1 MSLQNFQKSL
11 RIMSE
16 MFDYRKKVDSAQYAK
31 ASEEL
36 EDYILAQ
43 RSATDYQE
51 NLIVLDF
58 DCIRVLYNLD
68 DRWDAQNITNKFKQP
83 IIEGLENN
91 DTLEYPRS
99 RKDKN
104 KKDKKEIVDMTRVI
118 CVLSHPSAMKA
129 ETRTKENS
137 KHTKSFIDS
146 HGLESEIFH
155 ISELQY
161 NVTKHV
167 LVPLHQI
174 VKGKEE
180 REKVKKA
187 YNIKDFK
194 MFPLILNTD
203 PVVRFIGG
211 QANDL
216 IRIVRNPEHV
226 GEHILYRYCVGQV

>member
-16 MFDYRKKVDSAQYAK
+16 MLNYRKRVDSNQYAK
-31 ASEEL
+31 ACEEL
-36 EDYILAQ
+36 EDYISSQ
-43 RSATDYQE
+43 RSTSDYRE

-91 DTLEYPRS
+91 DTLEYS
-99 RKDKN
+99 RKKGKDKN
-104 KKDKKEIVDMTRVI
+104 KSVDMTRVI
-118 CVLSHPSAMKA
+118 CVLSHPSAMKG
-129 ETRTKENS
+129 ESRTRGNP

-146 HGLESEIFH
+146 RGLESEIFH

-161 NVTKHV
+161 NVTKHI

-174 VKGKEE
+174 VIGKEE
-180 REKVKKA
+180 REEVKKD

-211 QANDL
+211 RANDL

-226 GEHILYRYCVGQV
+226 GEHTLYRYCVGQV